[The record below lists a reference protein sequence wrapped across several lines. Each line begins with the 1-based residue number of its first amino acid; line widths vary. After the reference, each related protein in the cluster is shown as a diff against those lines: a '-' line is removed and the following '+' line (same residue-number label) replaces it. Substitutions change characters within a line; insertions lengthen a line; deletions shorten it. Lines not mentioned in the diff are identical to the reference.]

1 LKVIVP
7 AAGVGTRLRPHT
19 HTLPKALLYVAG
31 RPIISHI
38 LDEVVKLDISSVVL
52 IIGYKGDLIEK
63 YIREEYPDLEVD
75 FVTQTERKGIG
86 HAIHMTREVADSDEP
101 LLVILG
107 DTVIRTD
114 LARITRS
121 SESALGVKEVA
132 DPRRFGVA
140 EVAEG
145 HVVKLVEKPRNPK
158 SNLAMVGLYYLRDAH
173 LLFETLQ
180 KQQEQDIRN
189 HGEYQITDALQMMID
204 KGTKFVPFEIEEWFD
219 CGKAET
225 LLETNRRLLADKDA
239 KAPEVPGSIII
250 PPVAI
255 APSATIKHSIVGPH
269 VSIAAKSVVQ
279 NSIVRDSVID
289 RGATVTDCLLE
300 ESIVGAQAVIKGA
313 ITKMNIG
320 DSSEIVFK

>member
-1 LKVIVP
+1 MKVIVP

-52 IIGYKGDLIEK
+52 IIGYKGELIEK
-63 YIREEYPDLEVD
+63 YIREEYPDLAVD
-75 FVTQTERKGIG
+75 FVVQTKRKGIG
-86 HAIHMTREVADSDEP
+86 HAIYLTREVADTDES

-114 LARITRS
+114 LGRITAS
-121 SESALGVKEVA
+121 TESALGVKEVA

-140 EVAEG
+140 EVTG
-145 HVVKLVEKPRNPK
+145 GRVVKLVEKPENPK
-158 SNLAMVGLYYLRDAH
+158 SNLAMVGLYYLKDAH
-173 LLFETLQ
+173 LLFRTLQ
-180 KQQEQDIRN
+180 EQQQRDIRN

-204 KGTKFVPFEIEEWFD
+204 GGTKFAPFEIEEWFD

-225 LLETNRRLLADKDA
+225 LLETNRRLLADKGG
-239 KAPEVPGSIII
+239 KAPEIPGSIII

-255 APSATIKHSIVGPH
+255 APTARINNSIVGPH
-269 VSIAAKSVVQ
+269 VSIAADAIVE
-279 NSIVRDSVID
+279 NSIVRDSVLD
-289 RGATVTDCLLE
+289 RGSAVTNCLLE
-300 ESIVGAQAVIKGA
+300 ESIVGSQAVIKGA
-313 ITKMNIG
+313 IRKMNVG